1 MFEFG
6 RSTDTQTIKISA
18 GATASGKTNTVNI
31 GNAGASGSTTNINI
45 GGGVGTCTTTIDG
58 DLVIPNETPA
68 SATAAGTAGQ
78 IVWDTDYIYI
88 CTATNTWKRVAI
100 GTW

>member
-1 MFEFG
+1 MLLRAE
-6 RSTDTQTIKISA
+6 RLH
-18 GATASGKTNTVNI
+18 TVNI
-31 GNAGASGSTTNINI
+31 GTAGASGSTTNINI

-78 IVWDTDYIYI
+78 IVWDDRLYLHMY
-88 CTATNTWKRVAI
+88 CN
-100 GTW
+100 